1 MRLSALAAL
10 AAVCFIQTGC
20 DRAAKPASEPAKPA
34 ETAAGSAIAPA
45 VAPAPTAASVVVPR
59 GKFDAISNTAMGVTG
74 DLTAV
79 DGVFTF
85 SQGQTYSLE
94 GAGMVKAGEP
104 YATTKASFG
113 SLINVPST
121 ADLKVLRVA
130 KEDPAKARNGGF
142 CGADPTTFIVSYE
155 GGDSSGASAMVL
167 IAFKG
172 ANPPSVMTPEAD
184 LCGTFMY
191 APSAGQG
198 ATK

>member
-1 MRLSALAAL
+1 MRLSAFAAL
-10 AAVCFIQTGC
+10 AVVGFIQTGC

-34 ETAAGSAIAPA
+34 ETAAAPLIAPG
-45 VAPAPTAASVVVPR
+45 PATGPAVVVPS

-74 DLTAV
+74 DLRAEG
-79 DGVFTF
+79 GVFTF
-85 SQGQTYSLE
+85 AQGQTYSLE
-94 GAGMVKAGEP
+94 GAGAAKAGDP
-104 YATTKASFG
+104 YAVTKASLG
-113 SLINVPST
+113 SLINVPGT
-121 ADLKVLRVA
+121 ADLKVLRVT

-172 ANPPSVMTPEAD
+172 PNPPSARSPEAD

-191 APSAGQG
+191 APSTGQG